1 MKVGQDYVSLW
12 FQTETLG
19 YKPTGF
25 RVIIAAIPAVTWRK
39 DKKYVV
45 SIVSPWPSS
54 SGLGEIAFFPTPWP
68 LRLRLPSVQAQ
79 ASNLCPP
86 PPPRLPMWASTQM
99 KQDLLPY
106 AGHLQSPGFQ
116 VGLFIFK
123 MIAGIHWAFIV
134 SLLFVHSIPLML
146 FAIQWGRSSSIP
158 IFKRRDQKLKDLP
171 AGDWAGPMPGE
182 PDNEWQQ
189 YLCPHVS
196 SIFCKKYLFIIWL

>member
-86 PPPRLPMWASTQM
+86 PPPP
-99 KQDLLPY
+99 P
-106 AGHLQSPGFQ
+106 
-116 VGLFIFK
+116 
-123 MIAGIHWAFIV
+123 
-134 SLLFVHSIPLML
+134 
-146 FAIQWGRSSSIP
+146 
-158 IFKRRDQKLKDLP
+158 
-171 AGDWAGPMPGE
+171 
-182 PDNEWQQ
+182 
-189 YLCPHVS
+189 PHVS
-196 SIFCKKYLFIIWL
+196 FYPNEARSASLCWSPAKPRLPGRTFYFQNDSRYTLSIYCIPALCAQYSIDALCNPVGEVI